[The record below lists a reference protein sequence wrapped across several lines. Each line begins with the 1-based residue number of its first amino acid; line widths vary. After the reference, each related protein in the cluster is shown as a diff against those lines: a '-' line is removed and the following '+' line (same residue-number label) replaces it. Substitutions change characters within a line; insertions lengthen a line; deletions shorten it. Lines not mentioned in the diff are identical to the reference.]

1 MTIHRN
7 KWRKYIWKFR
17 FTCYYKDENS
27 NKVISNVIFAGC
39 PLTQAIQDDST
50 ASAHGDGL
58 AKGEEDKTSTF
69 IVDTQGRRGDL
80 NVTVEGPNSVAK
92 VLTNTKDT

>member
-1 MTIHRN
+1 MKTPLG
-7 KWRKYIWKFR
+7 Y
-17 FTCYYKDENS
+17 
-27 NKVISNVIFAGC
+27 ISNVVFTGC
-39 PLTQAIQDDST
+39 PLTQAIQDNST

-92 VLTNTKDT
+92 VRITIKDA